1 MQDTEKKRIIIVDDD
16 LIIRQELKHI
26 LEREQ
31 YDVQHAANPP
41 AADEILTSFAAD
53 LMILDLNMPGFENG
67 KYYCRRICES
77 LNIPIIIITASD
89 DEIDE
94 ILSYEL
100 GALHFMH
107 KPFNTRLLIAKI
119 RNILSIAYKPKT
131 HTEKSLWRIDS
142 KTFTLSRHDTEQS
155 ISINKNEYL
164 LLSYLNDNHS
174 EAKSQHDIAQVI
186 YNRPIAADDRI
197 ISTLI
202 SRLRQKLESIA
213 SDDLIVSMRGIGY
226 SLKSNITI
234 D

>member
-1 MQDTEKKRIIIVDDD
+1 
-16 LIIRQELKHI
+16 
-26 LEREQ
+26 
-31 YDVQHAANPP
+31 
-41 AADEILTSFAAD
+41 
-53 LMILDLNMPGFENG
+53 
-67 KYYCRRICES
+67 
-77 LNIPIIIITASD
+77 
-89 DEIDE
+89 
-94 ILSYEL
+94 
-100 GALHFMH
+100 MH

-131 HTEKSLWRIDS
+131 HTEKSIWRIDS
-142 KTFTLSRHDTEQS
+142 KTFTLSRLDTEES

-213 SDDLIVSMRGIGY
+213 SDDLIVSIRGIGY